1 MNLSYYYSHEAEKYN
16 FIRIPK
22 VMVTENL
29 FSSLSLQSK
38 ILYGLLLDRV
48 GMAKK
53 NDWIDEE
60 QKAYVIYPIAEIQE
74 DMKISKKKA
83 IESLSE
89 LETIGLIEK
98 KQRGLGQPNIL
109 YVKDFILNDTEV
121 PVSELPEV

>member
-1 MNLSYYYSHEAEKYN
+1 MDRSYYYSHEAEKYS

-38 ILYGLLLDRV
+38 ILYGLLLDRIGV
-48 GMAKK
+48 ARK
-53 NDWIDEE
+53 NDWIDED
-60 QKAYVIYPIAEIQE
+60 QRVYVIYPIAEIQE

-83 IESLSE
+83 IDSLSE
-89 LETIGLIEK
+89 LENIGLIEK

-109 YVKDFILNDTEV
+109 YVKDFVTSGAV
-121 PVSELPEV
+121 VSE

>member
-1 MNLSYYYSHEAEKYN
+1 MDRSYYYSHEAEKYS

-38 ILYGLLLDRV
+38 ILYGLLLDRIGV
-48 GMAKK
+48 ARK
-53 NDWIDEE
+53 NDWIDED
-60 QKAYVIYPIAEIQE
+60 KRVYVIYPIAEIQE

-83 IESLSE
+83 IDSLSE
-89 LETIGLIEK
+89 LENIGLIEK

-109 YVKDFILNDTEV
+109 YVKDFVTSGAV
-121 PVSELPEV
+121 VSE